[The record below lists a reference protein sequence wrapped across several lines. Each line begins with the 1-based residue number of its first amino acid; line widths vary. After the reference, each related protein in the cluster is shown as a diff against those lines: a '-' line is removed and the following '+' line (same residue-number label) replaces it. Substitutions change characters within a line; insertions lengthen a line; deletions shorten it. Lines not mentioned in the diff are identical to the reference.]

1 MMGYTPMTYLSGSFE
16 VGEPQDDGY
25 TEISTPDNESVMV
38 ATGKLGELLVVLA
51 KHIGVEEAESMIRA
65 AWSE

>member
-1 MMGYTPMTYLSGSFE
+1 
-16 VGEPQDDGY
+16 
-25 TEISTPDNESVMV
+25 MV